1 MGCAGKTSDPSPAI
15 PGWRCLRPPSRT
27 LRAAKA
33 VALGPSLTAV
43 AGNAGDDCDRDKKTA
58 HQPNQKTRKM
68 TAIFAEARSKGID
81 TGRPVTEARDNPAAI
96 NPPVAHDE
104 DFA

>member
-1 MGCAGKTSDPSPAI
+1 MALSATALKDATRRQGG
-15 PGWRCLRPPSRT
+15 G
-27 LRAAKA
+27 
-33 VALGPSLTAV
+33 LGPSLTAV

-81 TGRPVTEARDNPAAI
+81 TGRPVTEARDNPVYLVPRRSSTAGTVGGLRHTAFGMLV
-96 NPPVAHDE
+96 PVV
-104 DFA
+104 